1 MACTCVWLIVF
12 FLVDVSAMAMEED
25 GHHVIKVQLLIR
37 QQALAQQVSKMFS
50 DMFQIPSVPDD
61 VWVLVRKAE
70 QDYQV
75 FVQNAEQHYQA
86 SYYCFEAIDLLKQ
99 AVLMCKKLWKRNSE
113 YEQHDECMHLLVIKV
128 ELKELTNKIRDSL
141 ILRTQN
147 RVQMGE
153 RESFE
158 HELVD
163 QHGGQGFNKDE
174 WSQLMHSYAKEIRNK
189 FPEVA
194 FAPRRPHKRRRRRA
208 V

>member
-1 MACTCVWLIVF
+1 
-12 FLVDVSAMAMEED
+12 MAMEED

-37 QQALAQQVSKMFS
+37 QQALAQQVEKMFS
-50 DMFQIPSVPDD
+50 DIFQIPSVPDN
-61 VWVLVRKAE
+61 VCVLVRKAE

-113 YEQHDECMHLLVIKV
+113 YEQHDLLVIKV

-141 ILRTQN
+141 ILRIQN
-147 RVQMGE
+147 RLQIAD

-158 HELVD
+158 RELVD

-174 WSQLMHSYAKEIRNK
+174 WSQLMHSYAKEIRNCT
-189 FPEVA
+189 E
-194 FAPRRPHKRRRRRA
+194 REGGKRKQKSGSWWHC
-208 V
+208 

>member
-1 MACTCVWLIVF
+1 
-12 FLVDVSAMAMEED
+12 MAMEED

-37 QQALAQQVSKMFS
+37 QQALAQQVEKMFS
-50 DMFQIPSVPDD
+50 DIFQIPSVPDN
-61 VWVLVRKAE
+61 VCVLVRKAE

-86 SYYCFEAIDLLKQ
+86 SYCFEAIDLLKK
-99 AVLMCKKLWKRNSE
+99 AVLMCEKLWKRNLE
-113 YEQHDECMHLLVIKV
+113 YEQHECMHLRIIRV

-141 ILRTQN
+141 ILRIQN
-147 RVQMGE
+147 RLQIAD

-158 HELVD
+158 RELVD

-194 FAPRRPHKRRRRRA
+194 FAPGGLIHGVGVELYSSENRATMASMQKRIE

>member
-1 MACTCVWLIVF
+1 
-12 FLVDVSAMAMEED
+12 MAMEED

-37 QQALAQQVSKMFS
+37 QQALAQQVAKMFS

-86 SYYCFEAIDLLKQ
+86 SYHCFEAIDLLKQ
-99 AVLMCKKLWKRNSE
+99 AVLICKKLWKRNGM
-113 YEQHDECMHLLVIKV
+113 YEQHECMHLLVMKV

-189 FPEVA
+189 FPQVA
-194 FAPRRPHKRRRRRA
+194 FKKRRRRHRRRRA

>member
-1 MACTCVWLIVF
+1 
-12 FLVDVSAMAMEED
+12 MAMEED

-37 QQALAQQVSKMFS
+37 QQALAQQVEKMFS
-50 DMFQIPSVPDD
+50 DIFQIPSVPDN
-61 VWVLVRKAE
+61 VCVLVRKAE

-86 SYYCFEAIDLLKQ
+86 SYHCFEAIDLLKQ

-113 YEQHDECMHLLVIKV
+113 YEQHDLLVIKV

-141 ILRTQN
+141 ILRIQN
-147 RVQMGE
+147 RLQIADRKSFE
-153 RESFE
+153 RE
-158 HELVD
+158 LLD
-163 QHGGQGFNKDE
+163 QHGGQGFNQDE

-194 FAPRRPHKRRRRRA
+194 FAPRRPHTRRRRRA

>member
-1 MACTCVWLIVF
+1 
-12 FLVDVSAMAMEED
+12 MAMVEG

-61 VWVLVRKAE
+61 VWKLVRKAK

-113 YEQHDECMHLLVIKV
+113 YEQHDLLVIKV

-141 ILRTQN
+141 ILRIQN
-147 RVQMGE
+147 RLQIAD

-158 HELVD
+158 HELVY
-163 QHGGQGFNKDE
+163 QHGGQSFNKDE

-189 FPEVA
+189 FPQVA
-194 FAPRRPHKRRRRRA
+194 FAPRSPKKRRRRRRA

>member
-1 MACTCVWLIVF
+1 
-12 FLVDVSAMAMEED
+12 MAMEED

-61 VWVLVRKAE
+61 VWVLVRKAK

-113 YEQHDECMHLLVIKV
+113 YEQHECMHLLVIKV

-141 ILRTQN
+141 ILRIQN
-147 RVQMGE
+147 RLQIAD

-189 FPEVA
+189 FPQVA
-194 FAPRRPHKRRRRRA
+194 FAPRSPKKRRRRRRA

>member
-1 MACTCVWLIVF
+1 
-12 FLVDVSAMAMEED
+12 MAMEED

-86 SYYCFEAIDLLKQ
+86 SYCFEAIDLLKQ

-113 YEQHDECMHLLVIKV
+113 YEQHECMHLLVIKV

-141 ILRTQN
+141 ILRIQN
-147 RVQMGE
+147 RLQIAD

-158 HELVD
+158 RELLD
-163 QHGGQGFNKDE
+163 QHGGQGFNQDE

-189 FPEVA
+189 FPQVA
-194 FAPRRPHKRRRRRA
+194 FKKRRRRHRRRRA